1 LEFKLASRH
10 FTLMIIP
17 ASGQRVRR
25 LVVPRWVLVA
35 CLVIG
40 SLSMT
45 VAGYVASDYTLLNS
59 NQIELMRLQAEN
71 SDQRQE
77 FQRLA
82 MDFSDMR
89 QELVVLAETDARIR
103 LLADLK
109 NSTSDVPVGIGGAPE
124 VEELNNLSELQQ
136 QINSMRLAID
146 MRRQSQEEI
155 RSLLND
161 QQSISGSTPQG
172 WPTKGWLTSYF
183 GMRKSPYTGRPKN
196 HEGLDIAAN
205 TGTPVVATADG
216 VVARVETSAGYGKT
230 VIIDHG
236 YGYRTLYAHNSK
248 FLVKRGQKVSRGDKI
263 AEVGNTGRSTGPHV
277 HYEILLNGV
286 TIDPR
291 KTL

>member
-1 LEFKLASRH
+1 MASRH

-17 ASGQRVRR
+17 ASGDQVRR
-25 LVVPRWVLVA
+25 LVIPRWMLVA
-35 CLVIG
+35 CLVVSAL
-40 SLSMT
+40 SLS
-45 VAGYVASDYTLLNS
+45 VIGYVASDYTVLNS

-71 SDQRQE
+71 SEQRQE

-82 MDFSDMR
+82 MEFSDLR

-103 LLADLK
+103 LLTDMT
-109 NSTSDVPVGIGGAPE
+109 SSVSDVPVGIGGAPE
-124 VEELNNLSELQQ
+124 ADELNNLSALQK

-146 MRRQSQEEI
+146 LRRESQEEI
-155 RSLLND
+155 RSLFND

-172 WPTKGWLTSYF
+172 WPTKGWMTSYF
-183 GMRKSPYTGRPKN
+183 GMRKSPYTGRRKM

-205 TGTPVVATADG
+205 TGTPVIATADG
-216 VVARVETSAGYGKT
+216 VVARIETTSGYGKT

-263 AEVGNTGRSTGPHV
+263 AQVGNTGRSTGPHV

-286 TIDPR
+286 PIDPR

>member
-1 LEFKLASRH
+1 MASRH

>member
-1 LEFKLASRH
+1 
-10 FTLMIIP
+10 MIIP

-216 VVARVETSAGYGKT
+216 VVARIETSAGYGKT

>member
-1 LEFKLASRH
+1 MASRH

-17 ASGQRVRR
+17 ASGERVRR
-25 LVVPRWVLVA
+25 LVVPRWMLVT
-35 CLVIG
+35 CMVVF
-40 SLSMT
+40 SLSMSIA
-45 VAGYVASDYTLLNS
+45 VYVASDYTVLNS

-82 MDFSDMR
+82 MDFSDIR
-89 QELVVLAETDARIR
+89 QELVVLAENDARIR
-103 LLADLK
+103 LLADLE

-124 VEELNNLSELQQ
+124 AEELNNISELQQ

-161 QQSISGSTPQG
+161 QQSLTGSTPQG
-172 WPTKGWLTSYF
+172 WPTKGWVTSYF
-183 GMRKSPYTGRPKN
+183 GMRKSPYTGRLKK

-205 TGTPVVATADG
+205 TGTPVITTADG
-216 VVARVETSAGYGKT
+216 VVARVETSSGYGKT
-230 VIIDHG
+230 VVIDHG

>member
-1 LEFKLASRH
+1 
-10 FTLMIIP
+10 MIIP

-25 LVVPRWVLVA
+25 LVIPRWVVLT
-35 CLVIG
+35 CLMVCAV
-40 SLSMT
+40 SLS

-59 NQIELMRLQAEN
+59 NQIELMRLKAEN

-82 MDFSDMR
+82 MDFSDLR

-103 LLADLK
+103 LLADIK
-109 NSTSDVPVGIGGAPE
+109 GSATDMPVGIGGAPE
-124 VEELNNLSELQQ
+124 LEEYNSLSDLQK
-136 QINSMRLAID
+136 QINDMRLAID

-161 QQSISGSTPQG
+161 QQSLSGSTPQG

-183 GMRKSPYTGRPKN
+183 GMRKSPYTGRPKK

-216 VVARVETSAGYGKT
+216 VVARIETSSGYGKT
-230 VIIDHG
+230 VILDHG

-286 TIDPR
+286 PVDPR

>member
-1 LEFKLASRH
+1 
-10 FTLMIIP
+10 MIIP

>member
-1 LEFKLASRH
+1 LASRH

>member
-1 LEFKLASRH
+1 MASRH

-25 LVVPRWVLVA
+25 MVIPRWILVTCLVVGAL
-35 CLVIG
+35 
-40 SLSMT
+40 SLS
-45 VAGYVASDYTLLNS
+45 VLGYVASDYTVLNS

-71 SDQRQE
+71 SEQRQE
-77 FQRLA
+77 YQRLA
-82 MDFSDMR
+82 MDFSDLR
-89 QELVVLAETDARIR
+89 KELVVLAETDARIR
-103 LLADLK
+103 LQADMK
-109 NSTSDVPVGIGGAPE
+109 NSTADVPVGIGGAPE
-124 VEELNNLSELQQ
+124 AEELNNLSELQK

-146 MRRQSQEEI
+146 LRRQSQEEI

-161 QQSISGSTPQG
+161 QQSLSGSTPQG

-183 GMRKSPYTGRPKN
+183 GMRKSPYTGRPKK

-205 TGTPVVATADG
+205 TGTPVYSTADG
-216 VVARVETSAGYGKT
+216 VVARVETSSGYGKT
-230 VIIDHG
+230 VIVDHG

-286 TIDPR
+286 PVDPR